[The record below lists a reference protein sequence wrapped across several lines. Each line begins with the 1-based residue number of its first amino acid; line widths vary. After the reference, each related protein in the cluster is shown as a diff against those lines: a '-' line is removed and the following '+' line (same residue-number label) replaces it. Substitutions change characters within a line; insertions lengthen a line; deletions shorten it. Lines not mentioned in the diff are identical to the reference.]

1 LELTLTVARP
11 YNVFSFI
18 FTGHHHITKERNMKN
33 QKGFTLVEL
42 MIVVAIIGILAAIAI
57 PQFAAYR
64 IRGFNSSAMSDV
76 RNLNTSEAAF
86 FADWQTYGVTEQPA
100 TIAAAGGGAGGA
112 GAAATIANAAGVPV
126 ITITANTI
134 VRALQIP
141 VGNGVTLF
149 GHTEVPAA
157 GLPTSFL
164 AFSKHFQGDTY
175 YAVDSD
181 STAVYQ
187 DNASA
192 VPAKAAGYVMLVAD
206 TSVASTPN
214 TDNLVALVGPSTK
227 VYVAK

>member
-1 LELTLTVARP
+1 MMRRIVKL
-11 YNVFSFI
+11 
-18 FTGHHHITKERNMKN
+18 
-33 QKGFTLVEL
+33 QKDSQGFTLVEL

-64 IRGFNSSAMSDV
+64 IRGFNASAMSDV
-76 RNLNTSEAAF
+76 RNLNTSQAAF
-86 FADWQTYGVTEQPA
+86 FADWQTYGITAQPA
-100 TIAAAGGGAGGA
+100 TLAAAAGSGGGP
-112 GAAATIANAAGVPV
+112 GAAATIATATGVPV
-126 ITITANTI
+126 INITANTI

-149 GHTEVPAA
+149 AHTEVPTA

-164 AFSKHFQGDTY
+164 AFAKHFQGDTY

-187 DNASA
+187 DNAA
-192 VPAKAAGYVMLVAD
+192 IVPLKAAGYIMLVGD
-206 TSVASTPN
+206 TSTASTNN

-227 VYVAK
+227 VYVAR